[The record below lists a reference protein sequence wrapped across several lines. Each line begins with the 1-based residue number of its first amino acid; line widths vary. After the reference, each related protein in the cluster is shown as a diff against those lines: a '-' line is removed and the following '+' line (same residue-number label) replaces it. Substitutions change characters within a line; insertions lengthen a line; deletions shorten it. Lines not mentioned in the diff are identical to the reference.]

1 MNVFRY
7 CILLFITVI
16 SLVSIVSAPATTS
29 GSDNSV
35 IFTDNHTH
43 TITGIYDQNDDTSI
57 VYGGW
62 VKDTVTSIPG
72 GAVMRFEWFDPS
84 GDRRQKTTV
93 RQVVKDGV
101 DYVDILSDVDS
112 AGLWSVVVTEARMGE
127 KNWRSEG
134 TFTVANLPE
143 YSFGSFISLF
153 FTGVLYF
160 LMRRVIGPVNVN

>member
-1 MNVFRY
+1 MNILRY
-7 CILLFITVI
+7 CILLLITI
-16 SLVSIVSAPATTS
+16 IGLVSIVSAPATVHGS
-29 GSDNSV
+29 GHSV
-35 IFTDNHTH
+35 IWTDNHIH
-43 TITGIYDQNDDTSI
+43 TITGVYDQNENSMI

-72 GAVMRFEWFDPS
+72 GTVMRFEWFDPS

-101 DYVDILSDVDS
+101 DYVDILSNVDS
-112 AGLWSVVVTEARMGE
+112 AGPWTIVVTETRKGE

-143 YSFGSFISLF
+143 YSFGSFISLLF
-153 FTGVLYF
+153 AGVLYF
-160 LMRRVIGPVNVN
+160 VMRRVIGPVNVN